1 MRRRRI
7 IRRWGLFAI
16 LVPITFVMI
25 FPYYW
30 TINAAFKT
38 QAEILRSP
46 PTFVPLSL
54 TLENFRVVLFDKP
67 FLKYFANSVIVGG
80 GASGIGLLIS
90 SLGAYALAR
99 FSFKARSSLS
109 MFVLFTQM
117 FPLAVLIVPLF
128 ILWRTFGLTNTRL
141 GLIGSYVAI
150 TLPLGLWLLRA
161 YYDAIPKEIE
171 DAARVDGCSYFG
183 VFWRIILP
191 LSVPGLVS
199 VFIYTITV
207 CWQEYLFAITFIS
220 SDHLKT
226 LPVVL
231 SSFTGEHGTDWG
243 GMMAAAILMSLPVA
257 VVYLLL
263 QRYFLAGLTAGS
275 VKG

>member
-1 MRRRRI
+1 M
-7 IRRWGLFAI
+7 
-16 LVPITFVMI
+16 
-25 FPYYW
+25 
-30 TINAAFKT
+30 
-38 QAEILRSP
+38 
-46 PTFVPLSL
+46 
-54 TLENFRVVLFDKP
+54 
-67 FLKYFANSVIVGG
+67 
-80 GASGIGLLIS
+80 
-90 SLGAYALAR
+90 
-99 FSFKARSSLS
+99 
-109 MFVLFTQM
+109 
-117 FPLAVLIVPLF
+117 
-128 ILWRTFGLTNTRL
+128 WRTFGLTNTRL

-161 YYDAIPKEIE
+161 YYGAIPKEIE

-191 LSVPGLVS
+191 LSVPGLVA

-226 LPVVL
+226 LPVAL
-231 SSFTGEHGTDWG
+231 NSFTGEHGTDWG
-243 GMMAAAILMSLPVA
+243 GMMAAAVLMSLPVA